1 MCKKCCINAPNVFC
15 RIDRMEIMLYT
26 CIMNK
31 GNEEMNKSIS
41 NPAKFERSEDQGNGA
56 NDDAA
61 ALFFII
67 RSDRYGKREN
77 RDHA

>member
-15 RIDRMEIMLYT
+15 HIDRMEIMLYT

-41 NPAKFERSEDQGNGA
+41 NPAKSKDQK
-56 NDDAA
+56 
-61 ALFFII
+61 I
-67 RSDRYGKREN
+67 R
-77 RDHA
+77 AMAPMMTLLPCFLL